1 MVISCDLE
9 TYSPVDIKCG
19 VYRYAEE
26 AEIMLFAYSVDGSPV
41 EVIDL
46 TAGECIPKE
55 IVEAIK
61 SPDVIKTA
69 YNANFERVLLSC
81 HLGVRYLDPAS
92 WRCTMV
98 HSAYLGLPFALSQ
111 CGEVLKLDKQKM
123 SEGKELIRLFCIP
136 DKEGNRRLP
145 KDYLE
150 EWQIFKEYNK
160 RDVEVEMQIHE
171 RLAKYPVPDKVWEEY
186 ALDQQINDRGVLID
200 EALAMAAI
208 ELSEA
213 EERRILE
220 GLKEM
225 TGMENPRSNVQC
237 IDWLKRNGIETTSVA
252 KDVVDELI
260 KTAPEPVKKAL
271 IMRNGLTKASVK
283 KFDTMINAKCKDGRI
298 RGMTQFYGAQRTGRF
313 AGRIVQ
319 LQNLKRNSLPELAD
333 ARELVKQKSDILPVL
348 YPSVSDVLSELVRT
362 ALIPSEGKKFIVADF
377 SSIEARALSFL
388 AGEQWKVDAFHNGE
402 DIYCTT
408 ASRMFGVNV
417 VKHGENGEL
426 RQKGKI
432 TELACGYGG
441 SVGALISMGALKMG
455 LEEKELQSLVD
466 QWRSANSNIVS
477 YWYEVDRAAKQAIKK
492 RITTKVGNIT
502 FTCRNRMLFIKLPSG
517 RSLSYCKAGIGEN
530 RFGGESIVYYGLDTQ
545 KHWSKLESYGAKLVE
560 NITQAI
566 CRDIL
571 CFAME
576 NLKNYDIVA
585 HVHDEV
591 IIEADKDTTVEE
603 ICKIMSVTPP
613 WITGLEL
620 TADGY
625 ECAFYK
631 KD

>member
-145 KDYLE
+145 KDYPE

-186 ALDQQINDRGVLID
+186 ALDQQINDRGVFID
-200 EALAMAAI
+200 SELAISAI

-213 EERRILE
+213 EEKRIFEELRALT
-220 GLKEM
+220 GL
-225 TGMENPRSNVQC
+225 ENPRSVVQF
-237 IDWLKRNGIETTSVA
+237 IDWLKRNGVETTSLA
-252 KDVVDELI
+252 KEVVEDLI
-260 KTAPEPVKKAL
+260 KTAKEPVKTAL
-271 IMRNGLTKASVK
+271 IMRKGLTKSSVRK
-283 KFDTMINAKCKDGRI
+283 YQAMMNAKCKDGRI

-313 AGRIVQ
+313 AGRVVQ
-319 LQNLKRNSLPELAD
+319 LQNLNRNSLP
-333 ARELVKQKSDILPVL
+333 
-348 YPSVSDVLSELVRT
+348 
-362 ALIPSEGKKFIVADF
+362 
-377 SSIEARALSFL
+377 
-388 AGEQWKVDAFHNGE
+388 
-402 DIYCTT
+402 
-408 ASRMFGVNV
+408 
-417 VKHGENGEL
+417 
-426 RQKGKI
+426 
-432 TELACGYGG
+432 
-441 SVGALISMGALKMG
+441 
-455 LEEKELQSLVD
+455 
-466 QWRSANSNIVS
+466 
-477 YWYEVDRAAKQAIKK
+477 
-492 RITTKVGNIT
+492 
-502 FTCRNRMLFIKLPSG
+502 
-517 RSLSYCKAGIGEN
+517 
-530 RFGGESIVYYGLDTQ
+530 
-545 KHWSKLESYGAKLVE
+545 
-560 NITQAI
+560 
-566 CRDIL
+566 
-571 CFAME
+571 
-576 NLKNYDIVA
+576 
-585 HVHDEV
+585 
-591 IIEADKDTTVEE
+591 
-603 ICKIMSVTPP
+603 
-613 WITGLEL
+613 
-620 TADGY
+620 
-625 ECAFYK
+625 
-631 KD
+631 